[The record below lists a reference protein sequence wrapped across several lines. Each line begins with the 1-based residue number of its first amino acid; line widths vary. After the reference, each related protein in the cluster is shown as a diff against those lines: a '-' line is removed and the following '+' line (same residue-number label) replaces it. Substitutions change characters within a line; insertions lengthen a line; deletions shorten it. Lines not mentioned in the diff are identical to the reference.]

1 MEIYKIV
8 NGIGYESYKLLLEMS
23 PYLLLGFTIA
33 GILHVIM
40 EGRNFGSYLSKKGFI
55 TNVKSAAFGVPLP
68 LCSCGVI
75 PVSAHLQKEGASK
88 GAVVS
93 FLVSTPTTGVDSIL
107 ATYGLLGPLFA
118 IIRAL
123 ASFIGGIFAGTLI
136 DAFDK
141 ENADDEKEVNTC
153 PPETAIK
160 SSISKKIFEM
170 FRYAYIEMI
179 ADTAKWI
186 IIGIL
191 AGGVIAYFIPESL
204 FSSAVSNRFLSYLV
218 MLVVGIPMYVCA
230 TGSIPI
236 AASLIMKGMSYG
248 AGLIFLIAGPATNT
262 ATMSFIAGKL
272 GKKAL
277 FLYLMSIAGI
287 SIAAALILDYLH
299 INHGLNIVMN
309 HEHGV
314 QGFSIA
320 DRIFSAVF
328 AVLLALPFLK
338 KIKRRGKMDM
348 QIIVKD
354 ISCDHCKRTIESGLK
369 EIDGVKSV
377 YVDVQKKTVNI
388 EGTPDRKKIIEVI
401 EKLGYTVL

>member
-1 MEIYKIV
+1 
-8 NGIGYESYKLLLEMS
+8 
-23 PYLLLGFTIA
+23 
-33 GILHVIM
+33 
-40 EGRNFGSYLSKKGFI
+40 
-55 TNVKSAAFGVPLP
+55 
-68 LCSCGVI
+68 
-75 PVSAHLQKEGASK
+75 
-88 GAVVS
+88 
-93 FLVSTPTTGVDSIL
+93 
-107 ATYGLLGPLFA
+107 
-118 IIRAL
+118 
-123 ASFIGGIFAGTLI
+123 
-136 DAFDK
+136 
-141 ENADDEKEVNTC
+141 
-153 PPETAIK
+153 
-160 SSISKKIFEM
+160 
-170 FRYAYIEMI
+170 
-179 ADTAKWI
+179 
-186 IIGIL
+186 
-191 AGGVIAYFIPESL
+191 
-204 FSSAVSNRFLSYLV
+204 
-218 MLVVGIPMYVCA
+218 
-230 TGSIPI
+230 
-236 AASLIMKGMSYG
+236 MKGMSYG